1 MVDVCSILDSNLFA
15 MLDSTLTEFVAY
27 NDQEKGH
34 SSQET
39 KPVIET
45 TDENFMKKV
54 FLNK

>member
-39 KPVIET
+39 KPAIET
-45 TDENFMKKV
+45 TDEKFMKKV